1 MNVKKING
9 SKIQAALFAQHTIVK
24 VLKAE
29 PATPA
34 ISAPIIAWLRKFGN
48 AVENQPVKPGRDKY
62 PVKPKPNPNIQNK
75 NIANFLD
82 IFLPS

>member
-1 MNVKKING
+1 MNVKNLNG

-34 ISAPIIAWLRKFGN
+34 ISAPII
-48 AVENQPVKPGRDKY
+48 D
-62 PVKPKPNPNIQNK
+62 
-75 NIANFLD
+75 
-82 IFLPS
+82 

>member
-1 MNVKKING
+1 MLSESGTRTIYLTILARQFKVKAYHYECQKFNG

-34 ISAPIIAWLRKFGN
+34 ISAPIIA
-48 AVENQPVKPGRDKY
+48 
-62 PVKPKPNPNIQNK
+62 
-75 NIANFLD
+75 
-82 IFLPS
+82 